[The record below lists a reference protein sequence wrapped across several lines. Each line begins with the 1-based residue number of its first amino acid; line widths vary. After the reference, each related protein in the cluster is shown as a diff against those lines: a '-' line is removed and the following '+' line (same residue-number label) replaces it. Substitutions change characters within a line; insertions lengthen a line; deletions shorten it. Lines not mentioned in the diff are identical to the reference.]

1 MSRENQDKTER
12 RIARYTNR
20 ALYRDLKI
28 RARVMRKHPTPA
40 EAILWQRL
48 RHRRVGGYHFRR
60 QHPVVRYIVDFYC
73 AEAKLV
79 VEVDGS
85 VHDEPGHDEYDV
97 ERQAFLE
104 ELGLRVLRFHNCEV
118 LQGIDEVVKVIADTL
133 QSTPPPAPPRGFGE
147 G

>member
-1 MSRENQDKTER
+1 MSHENQGKIER
-12 RIARYTNR
+12 RIARYTNP
-20 ALYRDLKI
+20 ALYRELKI

-60 QHPVVRYIVDFYC
+60 QHPIVRYIVDFYC

-79 VEVDGS
+79 IEVDGS
-85 VHDEPGHDEYDV
+85 VHDEPDHDEYDV

-104 ELGLRVLRFHNCEV
+104 ELGLRVLRFHNREV
-118 LQGIDEVVKVIADTL
+118 LRGIDEVVKAIANEL
-133 QSTPPPAPPRGFGE
+133 QSTPPPAPPRSFGE